1 MTATGLL
8 GVELRIIQS
17 PMAGVQDSELAVAV
31 SNAGAL
37 GSLPCAMLSAEDIV
51 SELSKI
57 RSATSNPVN
66 LNFFCHRQPEWSDA
80 RELRWREMLHDYYV
94 ELGIDIGDIPAG
106 PFRRPFSHDIADTIE
121 GLRPEIVSF
130 HFGLPDP
137 ELLER
142 VKNWGSSVLA
152 SATTVEEAVWLEAQG
167 CSAIIA
173 QGIEAGGHRG
183 MFLTDDLSSQDNT
196 RRLLQKI
203 IAAVGVPVI
212 AAGGIANAI
221 GVAEVLGM
229 GAIAAQVGT
238 AYLLCPEAKTSPI
251 HRASLRS
258 PEAQH
263 TTLTNVFSGRPARSI
278 INRLIREC
286 GPLCSE
292 VPDFPLAASAI
303 SQLRSKA
310 ESNGSGDFTPLW
322 GGMNA
327 ALCKEIPAAKLTLEL
342 SSGI

>member
-1 MTATGLL
+1 MTAAALL
-8 GVELRIIQS
+8 GVELPIIQA

-31 SNAGAL
+31 SNAGGL
-37 GSLPCAMLSAEDIV
+37 GSLPCAMLSAEDIGG
-51 SELSKI
+51 ELSKI
-57 RSATSNPVN
+57 RSGTSSPVN
-66 LNFFCHRQPEWSDA
+66 LNFFCHRQPVWNDA
-80 RELRWREMLHDYYV
+80 REFKWREMLHDYFT
-94 ELGIDIGDIPAG
+94 EFGIDIDAVPTGRG
-106 PFRRPFSHDIADTIE
+106 RQPFSHDIADAIE
-121 GLRPEIVSF
+121 GFRPEIVSF
-130 HFGLPDP
+130 HFGLPAP

-142 VKNWGSSVLA
+142 VKKWGSTVLA

-167 CSAIIA
+167 CNAIIA

-212 AAGGIANAI
+212 AAGGIADAI
-221 GVAEVLGM
+221 GVAEVRGM

-251 HRASLRS
+251 HRASLMG

-263 TTLTNVFSGRPARSI
+263 TAVTNVFTGRPARGI

-292 VPDFPLAASAI
+292 VPDFPLAANAI

-327 ALCKEIPAAKLTLEL
+327 ALCKEIPAAELTLEL
-342 SSGI
+342 SFGN